1 MGRSMYVFSFRR
13 TSWCGLAIVA
23 AFTLTACGTWV
34 RYEDIQLG
42 KLTGHVYVV
51 WHRQDKFI
59 YRRKSDDPLLF
70 QPTFMKTPIDPHD
83 MYTDGGSVPQV
94 LWGIPGLSPWA
105 LGPAYIIHDWI
116 FEVHRCPNRK
126 ATSEEKAITF
136 EQSAIILAQV
146 GKALVEAGLVDDNK
160 LELIVWAVR
169 TRYARNLWDAPGTS
183 DDCKEPTTFAR
194 VAGVPVVNFKIP
206 APRRR

>member
-1 MGRSMYVFSFRR
+1 MYGISFRR
-13 TSWCGLAIVA
+13 MSWWGLATVTTISLA
-23 AFTLTACGTWV
+23 ACGTWI
-34 RYEDIQLG
+34 RYEDVRPGIL
-42 KLTGHVYVV
+42 KGHVYVQ
-51 WHRQDKFI
+51 WDRQDKFI
-59 YRRKSDDPLLF
+59 YRRKKDDPVLF
-70 QPTFMKTPIDPHD
+70 LPTFMKTPIDPQD

-126 ATSEEKAITF
+126 ATPEERAITF

-146 GKALVEAGLVDDNK
+146 GKALVEAGLVNDNR

-169 TRYARNLWDAPGTS
+169 THYARNLWDAPVTP
-183 DDCKEPTTFAR
+183 DDCKDPTLFSKA
-194 VAGVPVVNFKIP
+194 AGVTVVDFKIP
-206 APRRR
+206 PPRRR